1 MLISQICERDEES
14 LKSSEIININI
25 NLGINKVY
33 PIQKQIR
40 DQGFQENTVTSW
52 DSFSIM
58 I

>member
-1 MLISQICERDEES
+1 MLISQICERDEKS

-25 NLGINKVY
+25 NSGINKVY

-40 DQGFQENTVTSW
+40 DQGLQENTVTSW